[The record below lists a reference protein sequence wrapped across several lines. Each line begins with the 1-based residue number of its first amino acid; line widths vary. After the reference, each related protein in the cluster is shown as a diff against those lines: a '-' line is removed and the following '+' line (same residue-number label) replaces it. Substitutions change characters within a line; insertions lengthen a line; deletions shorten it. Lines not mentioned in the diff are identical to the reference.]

1 MHLWSADAPHA
12 LVCMEKQRLVFI
24 ENEKAEDPI
33 ACDAQICDF
42 SDMQVTLVKIEE
54 IMKSVD
60 ANLKPKDFITT
71 LDQKQLKQLFDSLTK
86 LTPKDVLLKR
96 RPSRR
101 SRTPTSPR
109 SGRSSRSTPWSSST
123 STRLSA
129 ACSAN
134 RTSPGCRSSSV
145 CGSSTTPA
153 SRR

>member
-60 ANLKPKDFITT
+60 ARRAP
-71 LDQKQLKQLFDSLTK
+71 SLVWT
-86 LTPKDVLLKR
+86 
-96 RPSRR
+96 RPQSRCSLSRR
-101 SRTPTSPR
+101 MTSLRWRGP
-109 SGRSSRSTPWSSST
+109 S
-123 STRLSA
+123 
-129 ACSAN
+129 
-134 RTSPGCRSSSV
+134 
-145 CGSSTTPA
+145 
-153 SRR
+153 